1 MNFLMVSPDKYWF
14 PSASGKYQEAIQDL
28 RAYSEDLRMGRSQF
42 LFRVDNIIALF
53 SVTGTS
59 WAPATITW

>member
-28 RAYSEDLRMGRSQF
+28 RAYSEDLRLGRSHF
-42 LFRVDNIIALF
+42 IPGWTTSSPCSAI
-53 SVTGTS
+53 TGTS